1 MSLITHIDG
10 VPLYTTLAEA
20 ELWAS
25 QYNLKGYHT
34 HNVLG
39 IVGYMG
45 GASHEDIT
53 TAMQLGV
60 INPLDPELLKQA
72 NLNSLPTTPQS
83 TTSSYSSS
91 GSSGGGGY

>member
-25 QYNLKGYHT
+25 QYNLPGYHT

-60 INPLDPELLKQA
+60 INVLDPELLREA
-72 NLNSLPTTPQS
+72 NLNSLPLTPRS
-83 TTSSYSSS
+83 TTS
-91 GSSGGGGY
+91 SSGGGGGY

>member
-10 VPLYTTLAEA
+10 IPLYTTLAEA

-25 QYNLKGYHT
+25 QYNLPGYHT

-39 IVGYMG
+39 TVGYMG

-60 INPLDPELLKQA
+60 INVLDPELLREA
-72 NLNSLPTTPQS
+72 NLNSLPSTLQPT
-83 TTSSYSSS
+83 TTSS
-91 GSSGGGGY
+91 SSGGGGY

>member
-25 QYNLKGYHT
+25 QYNLPGYHT

-60 INPLDPELLKQA
+60 INVLDPELLKEA
-72 NLNSLPTTPQS
+72 NLNSLPLTPRS
-83 TTSSYSSS
+83 TTS
-91 GSSGGGGY
+91 SSGGGGGY

>member
-10 VPLYTTLAEA
+10 VPLYTTLADA

-25 QYNLKGYHT
+25 QYNLLGYHT

-60 INPLDPELLKQA
+60 INVLDPELLREV
-72 NLNSLPTTPQS
+72 NLNSLPPTPTPTT
-83 TTSSYSSS
+83 TSSS
-91 GSSGGGGY
+91 GSSGGGY